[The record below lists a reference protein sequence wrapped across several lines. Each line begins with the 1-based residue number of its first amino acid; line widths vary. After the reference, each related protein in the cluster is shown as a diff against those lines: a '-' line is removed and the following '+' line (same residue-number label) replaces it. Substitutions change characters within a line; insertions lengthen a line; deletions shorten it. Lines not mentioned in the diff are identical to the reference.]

1 MATLEVINVGS
12 TANDGT
18 GDPLRVA
25 FEKVN
30 NNFANLWSTGY
41 NTQES
46 ITSGNSTQ
54 LIFEWPANLF
64 TQGSFEI
71 NSVISNS
78 SDSQN
83 ILLKAS
89 INNDLDEV
97 KFVGYGTTFHGNAVT
112 NFSMNIVDENVQ
124 LYAEPLTTE
133 QVSHFII
140 YQVTYSGL
148 LMGTPLSLEN
158 NPNTALSTEN
168 TNSIITSEG

>member
-1 MATLEVINVGS
+1 MFTKKTGFYLEAKPAT
-12 TANDGT
+12 AAD
-18 GDPLRVA
+18 D
-25 FEKVN
+25 
-30 NNFANLWSTGY
+30 
-41 NTQES
+41 
-46 ITSGNSTQ
+46 
-54 LIFEWPANLF
+54 
-64 TQGSFEI
+64 
-71 NSVISNS
+71 
-78 SDSQN
+78 DDD
-83 ILLKAS
+83 
-89 INNDLDEV
+89 NNDLDEV